1 MYLHTHFH
9 DEREFHHCFS
19 SCFHN
24 YFLRCHSSKTFL
36 YWRNRKILISLK
48 RHTSSI
54 KCYLFKNYL
63 HKKFILTYIWITKLM
78 KKNYFEKFLWEIDFV
93 ELHTQTKH
101 LRVWILLDD
110 LMIAY
115 DIIDSFYILNLL
127 QYDRIFHKRFGY
139 DINGVK

>member
-1 MYLHTHFH
+1 
-9 DEREFHHCFS
+9 
-19 SCFHN
+19 
-24 YFLRCHSSKTFL
+24 
-36 YWRNRKILISLK
+36 
-48 RHTSSI
+48 
-54 KCYLFKNYL
+54 
-63 HKKFILTYIWITKLM
+63 M